1 MEEHL
6 LKIFEGNSDLFIT
19 TSSTGEVDERGKVQV
34 KTITIHEPVTSK
46 LWKDH
51 LEGKF
56 VIGLRPERD
65 EKIKWGC
72 IDVDPQN
79 YKDYSSKKYIQII
92 IFFHLK
98 LKWV

>member
-1 MEEHL
+1 MQDHL
-6 LKIFEGNSDLFIT
+6 LELFEGDSSQFIKVT
-19 TSSTGEVDERGKVQV
+19 LTGGQDERGKR
-34 KTITIHEPVTSK
+34 KADYLTLHEPVTSS

-72 IDVDPQN
+72 IDVDV
-79 YKDYSSKKYIQII
+79 I
-92 IFFHLK
+92 H
-98 LKWV
+98 